1 MSWAVGLFAMLEA
14 MLVLGSIC
22 FGFVMSNSVIFAAGF
37 AILAAVCVLA
47 CLTQFLGDKA
57 ESL

>member
-1 MSWAVGLFAMLEA
+1 MLEA

-47 CLTQFLGDKA
+47 CLTQVLGDKA